1 MKEAVK
7 NPLTS
12 AYEVGRSLNEMKAMP
27 LSVECG
33 GMLNPSS
40 KFGIGTTIHRLSGHW
55 AYCTSKGEL

>member
-27 LSVECG
+27 LSVEWWR
-33 GMLNPSS
+33 NAESQFKVRDWHDYPSVEWS
-40 KFGIGTTIHRLSGHW
+40 LGIL
-55 AYCTSKGEL
+55 YF